1 MNKALKNIGVFVI
14 AISLTAVIFWLVFLD
29 KESQEIVLEHSL
41 NMLGNRLLA
50 MVPDGAEKGG
60 VKQMYD
66 NFVKQASAR
75 EVEPEQV
82 EQVAASILNLSQL
95 DTVITPEQAMAVLR
109 FSLEAPVK
117 IERID
122 RMHEPIQGEAGIT
135 ADSSSIFS
143 PRDVAEFQEKWESL
157 GERIHQMYQFNH
169 DVTDAIKNQ
178 AKQMRENQ
186 LQLFYRVD
194 DGMRVVIDPQL
205 KAQLNLKKHKQ
216 LSRKIRRMEQQELLQ
231 WRGDFQKEMEQLRR
245 ELRSLKRLKALEQL
259 ENLKHL
265 ENLQALKALNS
276 LRALEALE
284 SLKFV
289 PPIIK
294 VDSIREAVR
303 QSLKDAGIKVENE
316 K

>member
-1 MNKALKNIGVFVI
+1 
-14 AISLTAVIFWLVFLD
+14 
-29 KESQEIVLEHSL
+29 
-41 NMLGNRLLA
+41 
-50 MVPDGAEKGG
+50 
-60 VKQMYD
+60 
-66 NFVKQASAR
+66 
-75 EVEPEQV
+75 
-82 EQVAASILNLSQL
+82 
-95 DTVITPEQAMAVLR
+95 
-109 FSLEAPVK
+109 
-117 IERID
+117 
-122 RMHEPIQGEAGIT
+122 
-135 ADSSSIFS
+135 
-143 PRDVAEFQEKWESL
+143 
-157 GERIHQMYQFNH
+157 
-169 DVTDAIKNQ
+169 NQ
-178 AKQMRENQ
+178 AQQMRENQ

-259 ENLKHL
+259 ENPKHL

-289 PPIIK
+289 PPTIK
-294 VDSIREAVR
+294 VDSIRETVR